1 MADTQRDMESTDST
15 TLILVTKL
23 KNSFETSEA
32 IKEEWKQSFSA
43 HMRLRVWTVMKTK
56 TKGKILK
63 IISKKH

>member
-32 IKEEWKQSFSA
+32 IKEE
-43 HMRLRVWTVMKTK
+43 
-56 TKGKILK
+56 
-63 IISKKH
+63 